1 MNIPENSVLLKP
13 EKIRGGLLSRS
24 TLDILQNPVQFLETL
39 ARNQGPV
46 VKLNFAGK
54 KYVIFQ
60 HPDLFKHVLLDDYKL
75 YTKPGHKLLRLFL
88 GKGLATSNGEAWLR
102 QRRTMQPAFHRQKL
116 AKMMDFI
123 NEETDVFLERLKKYP
138 DYSVINITKELQ
150 QFTIALISRTMFNDP
165 LVGEVDKM
173 IKALEDLAVFAT
185 SWMKSLVKIP
195 THWPT
200 PANFRYKRNC
210 ETFDDIIYGIID
222 RRKQEMAG
230 QESIQHDDL
239 LNLLLNYF
247 DEESGAPISRE
258 LLRDEVTTMFMA
270 GHETTA
276 QTLSW
281 MLYQLA
287 LNKDVNIKVREE
299 GIEVIGNRL
308 PDYED
313 ISKLKYTR
321 QVVHETLRCYPAFYA
336 LARKALG
343 NDNLLGIHIGPG
355 TNVLLN
361 LYGLHRHPA
370 FWKNPDRFDPTHF
383 DPEVDAKRQPYVFLP
398 FGGGP
403 RLCLGSNFAMMVMQ
417 VVISR
422 MASQFSFDVPDGFIP
437 EIEPNISLRAKGGI
451 WLHIRKVQN

>member
-1 MNIPENSVLLKP
+1 
-13 EKIRGGLLSRS
+13 
-24 TLDILQNPVQFLETL
+24 
-39 ARNQGPV
+39 
-46 VKLNFAGK
+46 
-54 KYVIFQ
+54 
-60 HPDLFKHVLLDDYKL
+60 
-75 YTKPGHKLLRLFL
+75 
-88 GKGLATSNGEAWLR
+88 
-102 QRRTMQPAFHRQKL
+102 
-116 AKMMDFI
+116 
-123 NEETDVFLERLKKYP
+123 
-138 DYSVINITKELQ
+138 
-150 QFTIALISRTMFNDP
+150 
-165 LVGEVDKM
+165 
-173 IKALEDLAVFAT
+173 
-185 SWMKSLVKIP
+185 
-195 THWPT
+195 
-200 PANFRYKRNC
+200 
-210 ETFDDIIYGIID
+210 
-222 RRKQEMAG
+222 MAG
-230 QESIQHDDL
+230 QEGIQHDDL

-336 LARKALG
+336 LARKTLG